1 MGETAHLDFIAA
13 AYVAA
18 AIIVGAL
25 LAWVTLDYR
34 AQQRTL
40 AELENQGVTRR
51 SAASRAERAI
61 DRAKQAAEGEA

>member
-1 MGETAHLDFIAA
+1 MSETAHLDFIAA

-18 AIIVGAL
+18 VIIIGAL
-25 LAWVTLDYR
+25 VAWVTLDYR

-40 AELENQGVTRR
+40 AELESQGVTRR
-51 SAASRAERAI
+51 SALSRAERAI